1 MKCNRNK
8 KILTKLICFYLGGF
22 FMLNQ
27 IHADESWKLPLTE
40 KAEIIEDGIQK
51 RHNILGLYPS
61 MVEIPFDRDTI
72 DITTRN
78 PMADVQHS
86 VCWTANYLAG
96 LSYRYAYLKKSNAE
110 PKQIE
115 IARKR
120 ADEVFE
126 AVYRCQLITG
136 VRGLQARGYFLGRGE
151 SYAERRGST
160 KLPYWRQGELDGKP
174 FRWVGDPSH
183 HNYSDSI
190 HGLGQY
196 YTLAAEGVQKARA
209 REAIDALVN
218 YWVDN
223 DLKIAKYDSSLP
235 AVPILGFTDGKTL
248 NTRVMMAIAG
258 AKVAHYATGKEK
270 FKKVYDQ
277 LVDQYG
283 VRNLTVFNTGKDFDD
298 AEHVFCHLD
307 LLCRI
312 EDDPELLQAFRKVSD
327 GLWRNHKD
335 DAQSLFTYIYYA
347 IAPDAPEKEKALGE
361 ALFTLQTFPTDMTIK
376 PRMNSLNPDLKPPYP
391 TYLAA
396 WDNEYIWKANVLR
409 ADGWHSRIVVDVAVS
424 PEDAMVIFAVGQEGG
439 LYQSRDGA
447 STWQNWRPIDQ
458 NLHSPV
464 RQVAAGEKSRI
475 LMTACDDGFYLTTS
489 GGNSWQKMPVP
500 CHNEKPVDI
509 EISPQ
514 DFNIIYAIT
523 DRHVYRSRDYGD
535 EYFGQS
541 WEKLTA
547 ELPKLRSPKF
557 VVAHGSPGILYAV
570 SENRIFTRRLH
581 QEEWTRG
588 SDFGIGQY
596 AEMYPWLVV
605 DPNNPERVWVGFKVS
620 YGELGPLSILQESQ
634 DAGKTWSN
642 SRSEIWQVFSEQGL
656 PGVMQLGVQSELNH
670 LIADAKE
677 SGKFYAAADR
687 GVVTKGKTGLE
698 KSEAGFNIPLVR
710 SLFTSRYSDWIFA
723 STPGGLYLSKD
734 GGKTWQDGNLWL
746 QFDQNTRRE
755 LGGASFIDAYWRA
768 RYHGF
773 IDDETANKPFEKPS
787 KE

>member
-1 MKCNRNK
+1 MRRNQSK
-8 KILTKLICFYLGGF
+8 QILVKLICIHLWSFLL
-22 FMLNQ
+22 LNQ
-27 IHADESWKLPLTE
+27 AHADESWKQPLAE
-40 KAEIIEDGIQK
+40 KAEIIEVGIQK

-61 MVEIPFDRDTI
+61 MVEIPFDSDTI

-110 PKQIE
+110 PKQVE
-115 IARKR
+115 AARKR

-126 AVYRCQLITG
+126 AVYRCQLVTG
-136 VRGLQARGYFLGRGE
+136 VRGLQARGYFIGHGE

-160 KLPYWRQGELDGKP
+160 KLPYWRQGQVDGKP

-196 YTLAAEGVQKARA
+196 YTLAAEGEQKDRA
-209 REAIDALVN
+209 REAIDALVG

-235 AVPILGFTDGKTL
+235 AVPILGFTDGRTL

-277 LVDQYG
+277 LVDRYG
-283 VRNLTVFNTGKDFDD
+283 VRNLTHFKTGKGFDD

-307 LLCRI
+307 LLFRI
-312 EDDPELLQAFRKVSD
+312 ERDPELIKAFRKIAD

-347 IAPDAPEKEKALGE
+347 VAPDAPEKEKALRE

-409 ADGWHSRIVVDVAVS
+409 PDGWTSRIVVDVAVS
-424 PEDAMVIFAVGQEGG
+424 PEDAMVICAVGEEGG

-447 STWQNWRPIDQ
+447 SSWRNWRAIDH
-458 NLHSPV
+458 NLRSPV
-464 RQVAAGEKSRI
+464 RRVVVSEKSRI

-489 GGNSWQKMPVP
+489 GGKSWQKMPVP
-500 CHNEKPVDI
+500 LHNEKPVDI
-509 EISPQ
+509 EISPK

-523 DRHVYRSRDYGD
+523 DQHVYRSRNYGD
-535 EYFGQS
+535 EYLGQS

-547 ELPKLRSPKF
+547 ELPTLRSPKF
-557 VVAHGSPGILYAV
+557 VIAHGSPGRLYAV
-570 SENRIFTRRLH
+570 SEKRIFARRLNE
-581 QEEWTRG
+581 QEWTRG
-588 SDFGIGQY
+588 SDFGLGRY
-596 AEMYPWLVV
+596 AETYPWLVV
-605 DPNNPERVWVGFKVS
+605 DPNNPERIWVGFKAS
-620 YGELGPLSILQESQ
+620 YGALGTLSILQESQ

-642 SRSEIWQVFSEQGL
+642 SMAEIWRVLSDKGL
-656 PGVMQLGVQSELNH
+656 PGLMQFGVRSELNH
-670 LIADAKE
+670 LVAEAKK
-677 SGKFYAAADR
+677 GGQFYGAADG
-687 GVVTKGKTGLE
+687 GVVINGKTRWK
-698 KSEAGFNIPLVR
+698 KSEEGFNIPLAR
-710 SLFTSRYSDWIFA
+710 SLFVSRYSDWLFA
-723 STPGGLYLSKD
+723 GTPGGLYISKD
-734 GGKTWQDGNLWL
+734 GGETWQDGSLWL
-746 QFDQNTRRE
+746 QFDKNTRRE

-768 RYHGF
+768 RYYGF
-773 IDDETANKPFEKPS
+773 IDDETANKPIEN
-787 KE
+787 